1 MIAVSGMPKCDR
13 DPEGCGVD
21 VELMKLRDVSLLLI
35 KALAGCNLHAV

>member
-21 VELMKLRDVSLLLI
+21 ELMKLRDVSLLLI